1 MSMVDAFLACR
12 KIMPKWRDM
21 DDSESIFF
29 KFMHVVTGQLD
40 NRPWSERNREGED
53 NNPIHHCKHLP
64 LGTFTVAS
72 GNVLQEIIHLQRP
85 CILRLMVQQA
95 ILILLCNLAATQKMA
110 SLPSLKLLLAS
121 YTCPAKC
128 RSGCDP
134 SATMAIISSTS
145 SNIAPTLFTSK

>member
-12 KIMPKWRDM
+12 KIMPKWKDM

-64 LGTFTVAS
+64 LGTFTVGS
-72 GNVLQEIIHLQRP
+72 GTLKGTVKRKQNRCKYCKIRMKMRGQTGRSPHTTFGCSFHDVAVCKKFNCWDRHLAE
-85 CILRLMVQQA
+85 VQNNHADEFA
-95 ILILLCNLAATQKMA
+95 I
-110 SLPSLKLLLAS
+110 
-121 YTCPAKC
+121 
-128 RSGCDP
+128 
-134 SATMAIISSTS
+134 
-145 SNIAPTLFTSK
+145 